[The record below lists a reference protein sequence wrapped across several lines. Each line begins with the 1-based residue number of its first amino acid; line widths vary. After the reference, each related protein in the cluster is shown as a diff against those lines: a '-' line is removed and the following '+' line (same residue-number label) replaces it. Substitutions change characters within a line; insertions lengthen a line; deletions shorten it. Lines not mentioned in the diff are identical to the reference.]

1 MDWAYRSIRSGVYQ
15 CPNGNV
21 AGGNVAGGTF
31 HRDANFLSPRDVLH
45 TPSRVDTKTPRHDG
59 LGAMNQFLAAMTQP
73 MKGLFVVSITV
84 GRAVLVL

>member
-1 MDWAYRSIRSGVYQ
+1 MPERKCCGRKCGF
-15 CPNGNV
+15 
-21 AGGNVAGGTF
+21 GTF
-31 HRDANFLSPRDVLH
+31 HRDANFLSPRNVLH

-59 LGAMNQFLAAMTQP
+59 LGAMNQFLAPQTQP